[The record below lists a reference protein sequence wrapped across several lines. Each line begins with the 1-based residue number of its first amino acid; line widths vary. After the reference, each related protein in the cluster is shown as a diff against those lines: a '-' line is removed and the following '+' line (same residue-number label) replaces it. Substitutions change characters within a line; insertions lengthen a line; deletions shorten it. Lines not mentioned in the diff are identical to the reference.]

1 MLQHRHHRLKLA
13 PGVFYAKRDS
23 QHLFLQPAAPDW
35 MVVNENAAI
44 LLSRCAGSA
53 MEEILGPGDEALW
66 ESAAALFTEALARQV
81 LEDAEAGAVGQTL
94 SEHHGLARLSLPS
107 AAARTAPSSAA
118 LRIVHLKL
126 TQRCNLRCVYCYT
139 QSSAAAS
146 RAEEMLTGQDLDAI
160 AAGVARLAAP
170 VEYVLS
176 GGEPLLHPHALDF
189 AEQVKASGNQVH
201 LLTNGTL
208 IDERNA
214 ARIAALT
221 DLVKISLDGSCERTH
236 AATRGSGNFHR
247 AERAV
252 RLLEEHGARVAV
264 AMTVTRE
271 NRGEIDVMVARHGPR
286 LSLQPLF
293 KAGRGS
299 ALQRS
304 ALSGMEY
311 YRALTQTGG
320 VAPMGNLPQRL
331 ASLRGYGVRRCSMAE
346 REISISETGDVYPCQ
361 LLHGDSFRAGNIRRQ
376 PLEEIYAHSAVFRR
390 LRSINVDTLGK
401 CSRCAVR
408 YLCGGACRARDLYET
423 GSIETVGEFCAY
435 ERESLLNGLFDSVQ
449 MRAV

>member
-1 MLQHRHHRLKLA
+1 MGRHPHRLKLA
-13 PGVFYAKRDS
+13 PDVFYAKRDDK
-23 QHLFLQPAAPDW
+23 HLFLQPAAPDW

-44 LLSRCAGSA
+44 LLSRCAGST

-66 ESAAALFTEALARQV
+66 EPAAALFTEALARQV
-81 LEDAEAGAVGQTL
+81 LEDAEAGVAGQTP
-94 SEHHGLARLSLPS
+94 SADQRLAGSPLPS
-107 AAARTAPSSAA
+107 APAPTAPSFVP

-126 TQRCNLRCVYCYT
+126 TQRCNLRCVYCYAR
-139 QSSAAAS
+139 SGAGAAEPDE
-146 RAEEMLTGQDLDAI
+146 RLTRQDLDAI
-160 AAGVARLAAP
+160 AAGVARLGSP

-189 AEQVKASGNQVH
+189 AEQVKALGNQVH

-208 IDERNA
+208 IDEQNA
-214 ARIAALT
+214 ARIAAVT

-236 AATRGSGNFHR
+236 AATRGSGNFAR
-247 AERAV
+247 AQRAV
-252 RLLEEHGARVAV
+252 RLLEEHGARVKV

-271 NRGEIDVMVARHGPR
+271 NRREIDVMVARHGSR

-311 YRALTQTGG
+311 YRALTQAGG

-331 ASLRGYGVRRCSMAE
+331 AGLRGRGARRCSMAE

-376 PLEEIYAHSAVFRR
+376 PLEEIYAHSPVFRR
-390 LRSINVDTLGK
+390 LRAINVDALDK
-401 CSRCAVR
+401 CSRCALR